1 MVDLLLIAIKYSLVS
16 NVVLSQFLGICAFL
30 GVSKK
35 SSASKGMGAAVIF
48 VTVLASIVSHLI
60 YVGIMSASSPICK
73 ALGITD
79 GLDFLNTIVFILL
92 IAALVQLVEM
102 FMKKNMKSLY
112 DALGV
117 YLPLITT
124 NCAVLGVA
132 LNNVSYGFNMIECI
146 VYAPGI
152 GIGFALAILL
162 LSYVRENVLEDNK
175 DIPRSFQGAP
185 IVLLTA
191 CLMSMAFF
199 GFHGLI

>member
-73 ALGITD
+73 ALGIKD

-102 FMKKNMKSLY
+102 FMKKY
-112 DALGV
+112 DLSGEETARILMENSSSCYDFKDGK
-117 YLPLITT
+117 PCGTCKPCT
-124 NCAVLGVA
+124 RKW
-132 LNNVSYGFNMIECI
+132 
-146 VYAPGI
+146 
-152 GIGFALAILL
+152 LAILGATGVDTGQ
-162 LSYVRENVLEDNK
+162 YFDTH
-175 DIPRSFQGAP
+175 PRSYFTPETIEQWIDRESGPNNRGRESEEIIAT
-185 IVLLTA
+185 LKTL
-191 CLMSMAFF
+191 
-199 GFHGLI
+199 

>member
-73 ALGITD
+73 ALGIKD

-102 FMKKNMKSLY
+102 FMKKNMPALY
-112 DALGV
+112 TALGV
-117 YLPLITT
+117 FLPLITT
-124 NCAVLGVA
+124 NCAVLGVCISNITNGYNFIESIVDA
-132 LNNVSYGFNMIECI
+132 LGGGVGYLFAMVLMAGIRTKLVDEENFPVSFRGVPIILITSSIMSLAFMGFSGM
-146 VYAPGI
+146 
-152 GIGFALAILL
+152 F
-162 LSYVRENVLEDNK
+162 S
-175 DIPRSFQGAP
+175 
-185 IVLLTA
+185 
-191 CLMSMAFF
+191 
-199 GFHGLI
+199 